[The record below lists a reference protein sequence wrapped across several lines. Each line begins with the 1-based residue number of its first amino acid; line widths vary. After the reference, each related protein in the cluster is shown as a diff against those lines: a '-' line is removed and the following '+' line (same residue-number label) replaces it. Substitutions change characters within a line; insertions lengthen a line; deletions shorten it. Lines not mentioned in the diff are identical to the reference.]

1 MNACLLSSC
10 VGKKIADVETPKQ
23 FEKFVRHFKVTQ
35 AKMSVHMGYV
45 SRKIYG
51 ELYHY
56 NGRYGK
62 GVVLFTN
69 SPKSTRYCYAIY
81 YVREEE

>member
-1 MNACLLSSC
+1 MNASLLSSC
-10 VGKKIADVETPKQ
+10 VGKKIADVETAEQ
-23 FEKFVRHFKVTQ
+23 FEKFVRNFKLTQ
-35 AKMSVHMGYV
+35 AKMSVHLGYV

-69 SPKSTRYCYAIY
+69 TLKSTRYCYVLY

>member
-10 VGKKIADVETPKQ
+10 VGKKIADIETPEQ
-23 FEKFVRHFKVTQ
+23 FVKLVKHFKLIEKKTS
-35 AKMSVHMGYV
+35 MHLGYV

-62 GVVLFTN
+62 GVVLFT
-69 SPKSTRYCYAIY
+69 SHPTSTRCCYVSY
-81 YVREEE
+81 YVKEE